1 MDLVTPPPVPVMVI
15 GKVPSGALRDTV
27 KVKSDVPDPVM
38 DVGLKLPVTSVGI
51 PVAVKATFE
60 SKPPETEIVTTA

>member
-1 MDLVTPPPVPVMVI
+1 
-15 GKVPSGALRDTV
+15 
-27 KVKSDVPDPVM
+27 
-38 DVGLKLPVTSVGI
+38 VGLKLPVTSVGI